1 MIPNNFCVVFRQ
13 VLQGSVLVQGGLPRG
28 AKPAGRGDHRGQGA
42 GSERMD
48 AGQKGSQQG
57 GGLVPRCLR
66 RPGNLKGIRGE
77 EACCPEIMRNVQIWP
92 AQLSSAQFKT
102 VSMCSGKPT
111 CAPSHLSEVSPPLS
125 LR

>member
-1 MIPNNFCVVFRQ
+1 
-13 VLQGSVLVQGGLPRG
+13 
-28 AKPAGRGDHRGQGA
+28 
-42 GSERMD
+42 MD

-77 EACCPEIMRNVQIWP
+77 EAGCPEMVQNVQIWSV
-92 AQLSSAQFKT
+92 QFNSAQFKT

-111 CAPSHLSEVSPPLS
+111 FAPSHLSEIFPPLS